1 MQQLVSEIRRKNFY
15 RFAGISA
22 LIGVLIGIGEILIT
36 FLPDGMAVTETVFDW
51 FDLLNRNPFM
61 GLRNLGLI
69 NIAITLLGTPVYLA
83 LYAAHKHKD
92 RLFAGFATVLSFVG
106 LAVFLSTNRA
116 FPMLALSREYATAT
130 IPAQRDL
137 VAAAGQALLAV
148 GASHTNGTFLAF
160 FLSELAGI
168 LISVVMLRGE
178 IFPKS
183 AAYAGILAFSLLMT
197 YDLLASFFTSSGFVL
212 LIAVVGGLLTLAWN
226 TLLARRFFQLSR
238 SENNPGR

>member
-1 MQQLVSEIRRKNFY
+1 MQQPVSEIRRKNFY

-22 LIGVLIGIGEILIT
+22 LVGVLIGIGEILIT

-69 NIAITLLGTPVYLA
+69 NIVSTLLVTPVYLA
-83 LYAAHKHKD
+83 LYAAHEHKD
-92 RLFAGFATVLSFVG
+92 RFFAGFATLLSFVG

-116 FPMLALSREYATAT
+116 FPMLALSREYTLATA
-130 IPAQRDL
+130 PAQREL
-137 VAAAGQALLAV
+137 VAATGQALLAV
-148 GASHTNGTFLAF
+148 GASHTPGTFLGF
-160 FLSELAGI
+160 FLAELAGI
-168 LISVVMLRGE
+168 LISVIMLRGG

-197 YDLLASFFTSSGFVL
+197 YDLLASFFASSGFVL

-226 TLLARRFFQLSR
+226 TLLGRCLFQLAKV
-238 SENNPGR
+238 